1 MSECVC
7 GTCESYT
14 SFVLERERERERERE
29 LGKHTP
35 HISIEVQNSLIS
47 SQMSYSMRLKATE

>member
-14 SFVLERERERERERE
+14 SFVLERERERERE